1 MSDEQMNAIEIAMK
15 METDAVNFYRD
26 AAELT
31 DHPAG
36 KKMFLSIMED
46 EKRHI
51 EMLKNLVD
59 DMELTADKIDPMDK
73 IHSVFEE
80 LKDEMT
86 GGIKATEDEL
96 EALETAMKMEK
107 EGFEFYKKVAA
118 ESPDPKSRELF
129 ERLIVEEERH
139 YDAFS
144 NTLAFLSDTGNWYM
158 WDEHG
163 IVDGGTPTA

>member
-1 MSDEQMNAIEIAMK
+1 MEEHMDAIEIAMK
-15 METDAVNFYRD
+15 METDAITFYRD
-26 AAELT
+26 AAEVT
-31 DHPAG
+31 SHPAG

-51 EMLKNLVD
+51 EMLKNLLN
-59 DMELTADKIDPMDK
+59 DMELTADKIDPMEK
-73 IHSVFEE
+73 IKSVFEE
-80 LKDEMT
+80 LKEEMI

-96 EALETAMKMEK
+96 EALESAMKMEK
-107 EGFEFYKKVAA
+107 EGFEFYKKIAT
-118 ESPDPKSRELF
+118 ESPDPKSKALF
-129 ERLIVEEERH
+129 ERLVVEEEKH

-144 NTLAFLSDTGNWYM
+144 NTHAFLSDTGNWYM